1 MHFSRP
7 KYSITISLLCYRPVD
22 SRREVWIK
30 NSGNENEGIDWNRR
44 KMFCE
49 DHFDPKFLRRQ
60 FNRTTLRR
68 DAVPYVY
75 SADLQEV
82 GE

>member
-1 MHFSRP
+1 MHLSHLNS
-7 KYSITISLLCYRPVD
+7 KITILNICNRPID

-30 NSGNENEGIDWNRR
+30 NSGNENTNIDWNRR

-49 DHFDPKFLRRQ
+49 DHFDPKYFRRQ

-75 SADLQEV
+75 SADSQEI

>member
-1 MHFSRP
+1 MHFS
-7 KYSITISLLCYRPVD
+7 SLNFFTLQPRPVD

-30 NSGNENEGIDWNRR
+30 NSGNENANIDWNRR

-49 DHFDPKFLRRQ
+49 DHFEPKYFRRQ

-68 DAVPYVY
+68 DAVPNVY
-75 SADLQEV
+75 SADSHEV